1 MADNAKPVEL
11 TSEELKSVAGGRI
24 KSTSSKKS
32 ASFFGNMSRDSKFL
46 NVLLA
51 GRAGCC
57 DRYGVFK
64 VFFNTSEV
72 ISAWNSVGI
81 QIGPDNG
88 YYLDGKK
95 ISRSDAYAHAQS
107 VIGKTLQES
116 DWDW

>member
-1 MADNAKPVEL
+1 MAIIQKLKGMKMADNAKPVEL

-32 ASFFGNMSRDSKFL
+32 ASFFGNMSGDSKFL

-88 YYLDGKK
+88 YYLDWHDQLNKL
-95 ISRSDAYAHAQS
+95 SLDTCR
-107 VIGKTLQES
+107 
-116 DWDW
+116 